1 MVEKLKISAIYD
13 DFIRNVSLTDEQK
26 RILDMMINKDSIV
39 KMSLEIGVS
48 QRTISYEIKK
58 LKKLYNDYYQM
69 QLFRLLM
76 LIE

>member
-13 DFIRNVSLTDEQK
+13 DFIRNVSLTKEQK
-26 RILDMMINKDSIV
+26 KILDMMINKDSIV
-39 KMSLEIGVS
+39 KIGLEIGAS
-48 QRTISYEIKK
+48 PRTVSYEIKK

>member
-1 MVEKLKISAIYD
+1 MIEKLKISAVYD

-26 RILDMMINKDSIV
+26 RILDMMINRDSIV
-39 KMSLEIGVS
+39 KMSMEIGVS

-58 LKKLYNDYYQM
+58 IKKLYNDYYQM

>member
-1 MVEKLKISAIYD
+1 MIEKLKISAIYD
-13 DFIRNVSLTDEQK
+13 DFIRNVSLTKEQK
-26 RILDMMINKDSIV
+26 KILDMMINKDSIV

-58 LKKLYNDYYQM
+58 LKDLYKDYYQM

-76 LIE
+76 LVE